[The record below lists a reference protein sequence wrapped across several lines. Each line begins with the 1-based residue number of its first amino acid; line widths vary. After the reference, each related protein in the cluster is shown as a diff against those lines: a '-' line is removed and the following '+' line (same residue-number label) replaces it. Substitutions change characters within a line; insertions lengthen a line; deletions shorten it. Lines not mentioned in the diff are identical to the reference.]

1 MYARPRYFANGKGL
15 AIVRSYIGSFST
27 RKTNANKSTSATKNT
42 GQPFPEEIS
51 HPCPSGS
58 NLGTAKFS
66 SIHFSSLA
74 KETEVVPFGAH
85 GSEEQV
91 PPLGAPVVD
100 ANEDEPKVDALSVNE
115 DPNLG
120 DTRYEMLLAG

>member
-1 MYARPRYFANGKGL
+1 MYARPRYFANGKGF
-15 AIVRSYIGSFST
+15 IIIRSYIGSFS
-27 RKTNANKSTSATKNT
+27 RKTKANKSTSTTKT
-42 GQPFPEEIS
+42 IGQRYPEEIS
-51 HPCPSGS
+51 HPCPSVS
-58 NLGTAKFS
+58 NSGTAKFS
-66 SIHFSSLA
+66 SNHFPSLA
-74 KETEVVPFGAH
+74 METEVVPFGAH

-91 PPLGAPVVD
+91 PAPVVD